1 MDRRSIEISYEHSK
15 IVDAHWDGGY
25 LSRDSMKYLVYIQQF
40 PELEQQDIYKNLFNA
55 AWALVEKIKQNAR
68 YDETED
74 GVDLSQEGLGFYEV
88 VGKYKTEEDGTPTD
102 IRYIIASPY
111 AFNPIPESDLV
122 FDYLSGLFV
131 QQNENEHPDGWRQ
144 PVFSEPGHLTEEED
158 EEPVSV

>member
-74 GVDLSQEGLGFYEV
+74 GVDL
-88 VGKYKTEEDGTPTD
+88 
-102 IRYIIASPY
+102 
-111 AFNPIPESDLV
+111 
-122 FDYLSGLFV
+122 
-131 QQNENEHPDGWRQ
+131 
-144 PVFSEPGHLTEEED
+144 
-158 EEPVSV
+158 